1 MLLGNPHNESFYH
14 IIQQWN
20 CSLTKYKGL
29 KEKKTQKQK
38 KNKPETMHSFLH
50 YTTLVPILC

>member
-1 MLLGNPHNESFYH
+1 MLLGNPYNESFYH

-29 KEKKTQKQK
+29 NNNSKKFKE
-38 KNKPETMHSFLH
+38 FA
-50 YTTLVPILC
+50 